1 MEYVWNHEIG
11 IFQRATQWA
20 RMLLT
25 DNIQSGD
32 SCGGYGRA
40 TSKNTADKYYFKLPS
55 SRKQINHNRKLP
67 DRWTITSSEYWESS
81 LSDMICEK
89 KETVPKRK
97 LRSNAGPRW
106 RSQKWSGASNGI
118 VLMYSDMRC
127 LPNSTR
133 HFKYS
138 YMTDRRILSLKRKG
152 VRFRR
157 FFGQCTVERNMPK
170 KKRHYSGC
178 ESNFSNCKPL
188 KSRQKVRE
196 EKSKPHR
203 FPLI

>member
-1 MEYVWNHEIG
+1 
-11 IFQRATQWA
+11 
-20 RMLLT
+20 MLLT

-97 LRSNAGPRW
+97 LRSQAGPRW
-106 RSQKWSGASNGI
+106 RSQKWSGTSNGI
-118 VLMYSDMRC
+118 VLMYSDKRC
-127 LPNSTR
+127 LPKFYATLQIFI
-133 HFKYS
+133 H
-138 YMTDRRILSLKRKG
+138 DRQANTIA
-152 VRFRR
+152 
-157 FFGQCTVERNMPK
+157 K
-170 KKRHYSGC
+170 KKGCPIQAILWSVLSGT
-178 ESNFSNCKPL
+178 K
-188 KSRQKVRE
+188 
-196 EKSKPHR
+196 HA
-203 FPLI
+203 